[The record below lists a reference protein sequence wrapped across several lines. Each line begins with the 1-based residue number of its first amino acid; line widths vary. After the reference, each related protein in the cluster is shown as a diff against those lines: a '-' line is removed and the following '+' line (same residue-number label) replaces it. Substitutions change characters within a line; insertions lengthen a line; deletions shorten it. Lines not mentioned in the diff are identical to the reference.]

1 MRRNSDCSDTQTRFS
16 PKAKVRNRVNVTR
29 RIKKLSLQ
37 TEIRRV
43 NGESPVSSSE
53 SDLIYNKKKTKQKT
67 HFFGSTR
74 SNLELLTGIVRNKTT
89 TTLINNINFVSF
101 CDGIAIVRTLKLV
114 FPRKQ
119 KSAIAS
125 TVNLRLA
132 VPKRIKKDRTI
143 KLARSVL
150 ELLTGIV
157 RNKTITTLN
166 NNINFVSFC
175 NGIAIVRTR
184 KLGFSR
190 KQKSAIA
197 SP

>member
-1 MRRNSDCSDTQTRFS
+1 MSTVNLRFAV
-16 PKAKVRNRVNVTR
+16 PK
-29 RIKKLSLQ
+29 RIKKDRTIKLA
-37 TEIRRV
+37 
-43 NGESPVSSSE
+43 
-53 SDLIYNKKKTKQKT
+53 
-67 HFFGSTR
+67 R
-74 SNLELLTGIVRNKTT
+74 SVLELLTGIVRNKTT
-89 TTLINNINFVSF
+89 TTLNNNINFVSF
-101 CDGIAIVRTLKLV
+101 CDGIAIVRTRKLV

>member
-1 MRRNSDCSDTQTRFS
+1 M
-16 PKAKVRNRVNVTR
+16 
-29 RIKKLSLQ
+29 
-37 TEIRRV
+37 
-43 NGESPVSSSE
+43 
-53 SDLIYNKKKTKQKT
+53 
-67 HFFGSTR
+67 
-74 SNLELLTGIVRNKTT
+74 
-89 TTLINNINFVSF
+89 
-101 CDGIAIVRTLKLV
+101 
-114 FPRKQ
+114 
-119 KSAIAS
+119 S
-125 TVNLRLA
+125 TVNLRFA

-175 NGIAIVRTR
+175 DGIAIVRTL

-197 SP
+197 SPLTRRIIKSFLQTKIRRVNGESPVSSSKSDIESKQKKDQAENLFFRFNSVRFGAANRN